1 MASKRHGKGSGTEMR
16 IVRNDADLVRDLRV
30 ADNFWTRFAGL
41 QFTRSLPEGQ
51 GLLIKPCNSV
61 HMFFMRYP
69 IDVVFLT
76 KDLVVE
82 RLLPDLQPWRV
93 SPVVFGAYQTL
104 ELPAGTIA
112 RHGLKEG
119 DRLELKE

>member
-1 MASKRHGKGSGTEMR
+1 MR
-16 IVRNDADLVRDLRV
+16 IVRNGVDLVRDLRV
-30 ADNFWTRFAGL
+30 ADNFWTRFVGL
-41 QFTRSLPEGQ
+41 QFASALPEGQ
-51 GLLIKPCNSV
+51 GLLIRPCNSV
-61 HMFFMRYP
+61 HMFFMRFA

-82 RLLPDLQPWRV
+82 RLLSDLQPWRV

-112 RHGLKEG
+112 RFGLEVG

>member
-1 MASKRHGKGSGTEMR
+1 MRLVRH
-16 IVRNDADLVRDLRV
+16 DDDLVRDLRI
-30 ADNFWTRFAGL
+30 ADRFWTRFVGL
-41 QFTRSLPEGQ
+41 QFARELPEGE
-51 GLLIKPCNSV
+51 GLLIRPCNSV
-61 HMFFMRYP
+61 HMFFMRFA

-82 RLLPDLQPWRV
+82 RLLADLQPWRV

-112 RHGLKEG
+112 RFGLKEG
-119 DRLELKE
+119 DRLEMKE

>member
-1 MASKRHGKGSGTEMR
+1 MR
-16 IVRNDADLVRDLRV
+16 IVRNGVDLVRDLRV
-30 ADNFWTRFAGL
+30 ADNFWTRFVGL
-41 QFTRSLPEGQ
+41 QFAKALPEGH
-51 GLLIKPCNSV
+51 GLLITPCNSV
-61 HMFFMRYP
+61 HMFFMRFP

-82 RLLPDLQPWRV
+82 RLLSDLPPWRV
-93 SPVVFGAYQTL
+93 SPVVFGAHQTL

-112 RHGLKEG
+112 RFGLKEG

>member
-1 MASKRHGKGSGTEMR
+1 MR
-16 IVRNDADLVRDLRV
+16 IVRNGDELVCDLRV
-30 ADNFWTRFAGL
+30 ADTFWTRFAGL
-41 QFTRSLPEGQ
+41 QFTRELPEGQ
-51 GLLIKPCNSV
+51 GLLIRPCNSV

-76 KDLVVE
+76 RDLVVE
-82 RLLPDLQPWRV
+82 RLLPGLKPWKV

-112 RHGLKEG
+112 RIGLEVG
-119 DRLELKE
+119 DRLEMKE